1 MFHGAEIVF
10 RKVLVPLS
18 GQYENMLLRD
28 VHMVQL
34 EMERLIPEKHR
45 GSVFQ
50 RASDIFLKAKYKSS

>member
-1 MFHGAEIVF
+1 MFHGAETVF

-34 EMERLIPEKHR
+34 EMMKLIPEKSR
-45 GSVFQ
+45 GGVFQ
-50 RASDIFLKAKYKSS
+50 KASDVFLKAKYKSS